1 LCTRDCL
8 HEPRYGYTT
17 GMDEL
22 IIDDKR
28 YISSKQAAKVTG
40 YAKDY
45 IGQLCREGRVPA
57 QVVGRS
63 WYVLESAIR
72 DHRFGN
78 EVIGVTREVEER
90 QPSSITSGWQAPRY
104 EAAVPAVLP
113 QMERPRYQEEP
124 AAIDLSEP
132 VEQFEPVTQ
141 PENTWVS
148 SNVSPIEAPP
158 EEETGQ
164 YEDAV
169 EVDQEP
175 AYEAQEDDSKEPEQ
189 PEDLV
194 LESVPMVRRE
204 EGSVRMPDMPL
215 RPAAKRRSSA
225 RRLAYGLIRVVA
237 PAIALIMLGLTAV
250 NSGYLDKYLTSFSQA
265 SVITGYTIYEK

>member
-1 LCTRDCL
+1 
-8 HEPRYGYTT
+8 
-17 GMDEL
+17 MDEL

-104 EAAVPAVLP
+104 EAAFPAVLP
-113 QMERPRYQEEP
+113 QMERPQYQEDP
-124 AAIDLSEP
+124 AIDLSEP
-132 VEQFEPVTQ
+132 AEQFVSVIQ
-141 PENTWVS
+141 PQNTWATG
-148 SNVSPIEAPP
+148 NVSPIEAPL
-158 EEETGQ
+158 EEETRQ
-164 YEDAV
+164 YEDVV

-175 AYEAQEDDSKEPEQ
+175 AHEGQEDGPKDSEQ
-189 PEDLV
+189 PEDIV
-194 LESVPMVRRE
+194 PESVPMVRRE
-204 EGSVRMPDMPL
+204 EGAVRMPDMPL

-237 PAIALIMLGLTAV
+237 PAIALIMLGITAL
-250 NSGYLDKYLTSFSQA
+250 NTGYLDKYLTSFSQA
-265 SVITGYTIYEK
+265 SVVTGYTVYEK